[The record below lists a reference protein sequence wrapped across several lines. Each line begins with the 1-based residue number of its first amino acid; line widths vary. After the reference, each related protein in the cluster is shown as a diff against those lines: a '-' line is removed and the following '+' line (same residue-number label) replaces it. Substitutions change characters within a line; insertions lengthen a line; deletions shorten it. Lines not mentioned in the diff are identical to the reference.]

1 MKDVGSGLSGIRVG
15 FVISETI
22 HPPTFFFFFCL
33 EPMLCWSV
41 VFRFC

>member
-22 HPPTFFFFFCL
+22 HPPTFFFFFVWNQCF
-33 EPMLCWSV
+33 V
-41 VFRFC
+41 GV